1 MHRRYHRLHFG
12 LFILCLALTLN
23 VSAQQPQKQPLAVI
37 PFELNTNH
45 IHIKVTINDQ
55 PANFILDTGAA
66 MSVMAMEK
74 AKAMELKMEG
84 TVGIGG
90 AGSEGGTAGSFVQ
103 NARLK
108 MDGLEGF
115 TTGVQI
121 ALPLIKIAQSESRN
135 VDGILGAE
143 FFRRYVVQI
152 DYPARQLNVFDPE
165 TYQYNGSGAV
175 LPLTFKHNHPHI
187 NIQIQAENGELI
199 DCDTVVD
206 TGARSALILARPFVE
221 EHNLLKLTPKTFAS
235 SAIGAGL
242 NGISK
247 GILGRLKT
255 VRLGSIVIE
264 HPVTTF
270 SQDTQGVFASTSVL
284 QGNIG
289 GEILRRFRVTF
300 DYKRKQMMLEPT
312 AELTTPYEFD
322 MSGLFLRSDGA
333 EFKTIRIE
341 RVQENAP
348 AGEAGIQ
355 AGDELLSIN
364 GKPVAQFTLESIRQ
378 MFRKDQTKCTLK
390 IKREEKVITV
400 KMTTRRLI

>member
-1 MHRRYHRLHFG
+1 MHRHSYRLRFC
-12 LFILCLALTLN
+12 LIILCLTLTLN
-23 VSAQQPQKQPLAVI
+23 VSAQQPQIQPLAII

-45 IHIKVTINDQ
+45 IHIKVSINDI

-66 MSVMAMEK
+66 MSVIAMEK
-74 AKAMELKMEG
+74 AKAMGLNIEG

-90 AGSEGGTAGSFVQ
+90 AGSEGGTNGSFVQ

-108 MDGLEGF
+108 IAGLPDF
-115 TTGVQI
+115 TTNVQI
-121 ALPLIKIAQSESRN
+121 ALPLIKIAQSEARH
-135 VDGILGAE
+135 VDGILGFE

-152 DYPARQLNVFDPE
+152 DYPARQLKVFDPE
-165 TYQYNGSGAV
+165 TYQYSGSGAV

-187 NIQIQAENGELI
+187 NIQIQAENGEPI

-206 TGARSALILARPFVE
+206 TGARSSLIFARPFVE
-221 EHNLLKLTPKTFAS
+221 EHNLLKHTPQKFAS
-235 SAIGAGL
+235 SAVGAGL

-270 SQDTQGVFASTSVL
+270 SQDTQGVFATTSIL

-300 DYKRKQMMLEPT
+300 DYKRKQMMLELT
-312 AELTTPYEFD
+312 AEMKAPYEFD
-322 MSGLFLRSDGA
+322 MTGLFLRSDGVD
-333 EFKTIRIE
+333 FKTIKIE

-348 AGEAGIQ
+348 AGEAGIRE
-355 AGDELLSIN
+355 GDELVSIN
-364 GKPVAQFTLESIRQ
+364 GKPIAQFTLETIRQ
-378 MFRKDQTKCTLK
+378 MFRKDQTKYILE
-390 IKREEKVITV
+390 IKREEKVLTV